1 VPSRC
6 LRTGSRQSL
15 SHQVQNTRSCA
26 AERPDRV
33 CAGSTNQYQIKTGI
47 ALGHQVRTDV
57 LEIQLRD
64 LNGQWVSHRGIAL
77 TIAVALRD
85 ALAALL
91 GVQTGE
97 LGCDVQET
105 RAADN
110 QRCQSVFVFD
120 RYAAGYASSAE
131 RLINDMFREAAK
143 RLDCPKACDSS
154 CPHCI
159 LDFDQRFEAGV
170 LDRFAAL
177 AVISTDW
184 LDMLKIPESLRY
196 FGDSSRS
203 RSREWWR
210 RCCGKAAIPM
220 RCKRACS
227 RVARRTVSIL
237 RLPRSG
243 WSPTVSRHFPV
254 RSKS

>member
-1 VPSRC
+1 VD
-6 LRTGSRQSL
+6 
-15 SHQVQNTRSCA
+15 HAIA
-26 AERPDRV
+26 AF
-33 CAGSTNQYQIKTGI
+33 
-47 ALGHQVRTDV
+47 
-57 LEIQLRD
+57 
-64 LNGQWVSHRGIAL
+64 AL

-91 GVQTGE
+91 GVQTSE

-131 RLINDMFREAAK
+131 RLINDMFREAAT
-143 RLDCPKACDSS
+143 RLDCPKECDSS

-196 FGDSSRS
+196 FGDSSRVEIS
-203 RSREWWR
+203 GMVAAVLRESSHPDA
-210 RCCGKAAIPM
+210 CE
-220 RCKRACS
+220 RACS
-227 RVARRTVSIL
+227 LVARRTVSTL
-237 RLPRSG
+237 RLQSLRLVAYRLAALSRPVEIVIENSLFERLSEANRFALSSLADHPGITIGLATALPRAAG
-243 WSPTVSRHFPV
+243 A
-254 RSKS
+254 